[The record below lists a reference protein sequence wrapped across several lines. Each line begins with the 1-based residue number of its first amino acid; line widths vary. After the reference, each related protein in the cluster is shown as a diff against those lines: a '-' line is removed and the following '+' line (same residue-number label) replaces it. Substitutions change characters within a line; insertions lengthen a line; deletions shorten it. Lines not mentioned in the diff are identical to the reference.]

1 MVFSFFEGTQL
12 VIKSG
17 FLKAELS
24 QGKWVSNQ
32 KNMILPMQDN
42 TVFNNKLCLFTFRL
56 QYKEY
61 CHKIEEKIHFN
72 CPSPI
77 VSLVNTDVMS

>member
-1 MVFSFFEGTQL
+1 MISEGRT
-12 VIKSG
+12 KSG
-17 FLKAELS
+17 
-24 QGKWVSNQ
+24 QMDQ
-32 KNMILPMQDN
+32 QPINMILPMQDN

-77 VSLVNTDVMS
+77 VSLVNTNVMSETTYDISDV

>member
-1 MVFSFFEGTQL
+1 MIFESR
-12 VIKSG
+12 IKPG
-17 FLKAELS
+17 QMDL
-24 QGKWVSNQ
+24 QPI
-32 KNMILPMQDN
+32 NMILPMQDN